1 MKSCEEYIADMNLSI
16 DGLLEP
22 EEEQAL
28 QAHLNQCPRCRSLY
42 RSYRDIQDAIDE
54 TEVEPPKGLCH
65 SVMES
70 IHQEKVRH
78 SPKATLKR
86 MRFTLTAAVIALAVV
101 AAGKYLGAPNDNLTA
116 ASSAMPEEAA
126 AAAPADDA
134 PEAAFEAPQNET
146 ARAPADAGDTADTV
160 GEADAQAEEAAGAE
174 EYAAEGDMPMVGA
187 GAPEAAAEEASPD
200 TISTVWDAMQQDG
213 YMGALYVVQAT
224 EETLYEVLPSA
235 EKLTLSTGEI
245 VYRVDANDYEQ
256 AADQMTVTAQMMSD
270 DQSGSVY
277 LLLEE

>member
-28 QAHLNQCPRCRSLY
+28 QAHLAQCPRCRSLY

-101 AAGKYLGAPNDNLTA
+101 AAGKYLGTPNDNLTA
-116 ASSAMPEEAA
+116 ASSTMPEEAA

-146 ARAPADAGDTADTV
+146 ARAPAAAENNADT
-160 GEADAQAEEAAGAE
+160 AEEAAGTE

-187 GAPEAAAEEASPD
+187 GAPEAATEDASPD
-200 TISTVWDAMQQDG
+200 ALSTVWDAMQQDG
-213 YMGALYVVQAT
+213 YMGALYVVDAN
-224 EETLYEVLPSA
+224 EETLYAALPSA
-235 EKLTLSTGEI
+235 EKLTLSTGDT
-245 VYRVDANDYEQ
+245 VYRVDALDYEQ
-256 AADQMTVTAQMMSD
+256 AADQLTVTAQMLSD
-270 DQSGSVY
+270 DSGSSVY

>member
-22 EEEQAL
+22 EDEQAL
-28 QAHLNQCPRCRSLY
+28 QAHLAQCPRCRSLY

-101 AAGKYLGAPNDNLTA
+101 AAGKYLGTPNDNLTA
-116 ASSAMPEEAA
+116 ASSTMPEEEAA
-126 AAAPADDA
+126 AASPADDA

-146 ARAPADAGDTADTV
+146 ARAPAAAENDADTAD
-160 GEADAQAEEAAGAE
+160 EAAGTE

-187 GAPEAAAEEASPD
+187 GAPEAATEDASPD
-200 TISTVWDAMQQDG
+200 AVGAVWDAMQQEG
-213 YMGALYVVQAT
+213 YDGALYVVQAT
-224 EETLYEVLPSA
+224 EETLYAVLPSA
-235 EKLTLSTGEI
+235 EKLTLSTGDT
-245 VYRVDANDYEQ
+245 VYRVDASDYEQ
-256 AADQMTVTAQMMSD
+256 AADQLTVTAQMLSD
-270 DQSGSVY
+270 DPGSSVY